1 MLHLTPAQEFAMG
14 FAARLTVLRKQ
25 RGLTQQALADKAD
38 LHIVQICRYETGK
51 TEPTLEVLRKI
62 VQALNVRADA
72 LVFDEH
78 ERDPDDEL
86 RLQFEALGQFS
97 HDEKTVA
104 RSVLE
109 SLILKHDANRF
120 NRPPAKAS

>member
-1 MLHLTPAQEFAMG
+1 MLRLTPDPEIAMG
-14 FAARLTVLRKQ
+14 FAQRLAAIRKQ
-25 RGLTQQALADKAD
+25 RSLTQQALADKAD

-51 TEPTLEVLRKI
+51 TEPTLEVLRKLAL
-62 VQALNVRADA
+62 ALNIRADA
-72 LVFDEH
+72 LVFDDH
-78 ERDPDDEL
+78 DRDPDDDL

-97 HDEKTVA
+97 PDEKAVA

-120 NRPPAKAS
+120 SRPTAKIG

>member
-1 MLHLTPAQEFAMG
+1 MLRLTPEPEFAMG
-14 FAARLTVLRKQ
+14 FAARLTDIRKR
-25 RGLTQQALADKAD
+25 RGFTQQALSDKAE

-51 TEPTLEVLRKI
+51 TEPTLEALRKLA
-62 VQALNVRADA
+62 QALNVRTDA

-86 RLQFEALGQFS
+86 RLQFEALCHFS
-97 HDEKTVA
+97 SDEKAVA

-120 NRPPAKAS
+120 NRPPAKTG